1 MIQFVS
7 VKALAGVNYV
17 RADQI
22 IAVSAIEQNKC
33 SIVMAGGVT
42 VNCAEPARDVI
53 ARLESAISKETG
65 SHHGDG
71 RP

>member
-17 RADQI
+17 RADHV
-22 IAVSAIEQNKC
+22 IAVAASEPTKC
-33 SIVMAGGVT
+33 NIVMAGGVT
-42 VNCAEPARDVI
+42 VPCAEPAKDVI
-53 ARLESAISKETG
+53 ARLESATSKETG
-65 SHHGDG
+65 NHDGDG